1 MPRYPMLLTQLLK
14 YTDTDENKENESLMK
29 EVKLLDQAKNCIQ
42 VTVSET
48 NKRAGE
54 EDLKNLL
61 TDIKTHLNIS
71 MFLVGMM
78 FYIYI
83 FNTLPPWTN
92 RDARLRPCG
101 SSFTGKNL
109 CRYMLEH

>member
-1 MPRYPMLLTQLLK
+1 MNLDFNRAIEEGNRHPCLNRLEFSNVLTVIFQIMPRYPMLLTQLLK

-78 FYIYI
+78 F
-83 FNTLPPWTN
+83 
-92 RDARLRPCG
+92 
-101 SSFTGKNL
+101 
-109 CRYMLEH
+109 

>member
-1 MPRYPMLLTQLLK
+1 MPRYPMLLTQMLK
-14 YTDTDENKENESLMK
+14 FTDTDE
-29 EVKLLDQAKNCIQ
+29 NCIQ

-71 MFLVGMM
+71 MFLVGMEFYSFKLFVAKLAVDIM
-78 FYIYI
+78 FMFTKIY
-83 FNTLPPWTN
+83 
-92 RDARLRPCG
+92 
-101 SSFTGKNL
+101 
-109 CRYMLEH
+109 

>member
-78 FYIYI
+78 FYIY
-83 FNTLPPWTN
+83 TLPN